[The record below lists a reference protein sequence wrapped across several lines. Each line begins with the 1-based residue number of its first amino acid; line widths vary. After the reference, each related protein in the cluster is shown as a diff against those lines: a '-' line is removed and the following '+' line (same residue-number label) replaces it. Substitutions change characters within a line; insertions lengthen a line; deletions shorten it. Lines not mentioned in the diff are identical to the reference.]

1 MNQNFY
7 YEGRQIKNY
16 LIGFASIFSEIPYKN
31 RNGKLE
37 SVPIHYGSP
46 SDIISYLEMN
56 VDNDETHNRNR
67 LKDIS
72 VPLFSFRMTSM
83 EQNLERRRAPLDTIT
98 VDLRPLGYGTGYVAM
113 KPAPFKFTFELLLWA
128 SSDYQAFEIVEQIV
142 PYFNTPQQVTIEP
155 LPRCPVSTTEVFL
168 ESLDIDTEPD
178 SQKYSALVTM
188 NFNLSGWLLSQPR
201 IWSTNMQFELSMLDK
216 DNITQGVDLNATD
229 YSVGHEII
237 DNNSRNINKETQNE
251 TTIISFIKNSNLKE
265 MYSETLD
272 IINILKDEGYI
283 SYDGHILTDEDI
295 SIIYKG
301 QEKVLSIEYINWL
314 IDENEDLEY
323 LYKNFN
329 MQEKLLAQDLKADNL
344 ILDTIIHDDSETIE
358 IYLKLL
364 DNNLV
369 TFGFNLTD
377 IQISNAEKLNIF
389 GTPRIDIDDVLNRM
403 KMYYSVLT
411 NFKVKKESILFNI
424 DSKIK
429 PTFIKFELPKDFE
442 IDERLKI
449 YNTNFI
455 IDKIETVINEDLSV
469 DMYLKLDSNQKLYY
483 LENDNLI
490 EMEYDEKF
498 NFKPVLGTMNIY
510 AITIDTQCYIFG
522 GLLYD
527 PTDTLFDSNKYFI
540 NGQKIPLE
548 LSNDIQK
555 VVDIEKV
562 LNSSFKNIDKFIIAT
577 LLFNK
582 IKDNLLDIND
592 LDDYDLFKIA
602 NKKYNITKYDV
613 VEYANILYS
622 LNTKLTNNIDLI
634 SIPSNLPIS
643 TDEFNN
649 KQIDISP
656 DLSMVLAL
664 DKNNKPIY
672 DVNNDGYIN
681 KTDLEILGSEVD
693 DIESYDYELKYGI
706 WYKRFNINDVSE
718 ERILKISQNLK
729 TIYYLTEK
737 NDMIELKLYLELKDQ
752 GLVSD
757 QYSIISTEKNLKKIK
772 ALGYNSEELEDKLLF
787 MRMFVEAVK
796 NIMIDDRDFILYQVP
811 EMNEDSKSLLY
822 RTEGLDIDSI
832 VLGKF
837 IEKYFQL
844 LDDYDQRIKDDIL
857 FRQLLSKDMGEFYN
871 AAYEFNL
878 MWVDI
883 VKTDF
888 FKNSLQVKTPR
899 LDEILPYVKEKIDEI
914 LK

>member
-1 MNQNFY
+1 MNHNFY

-31 RNGKLE
+31 RKGKLE

-83 EQNLERRRAPLDTIT
+83 EQNLERRRAPLDSIA

-113 KPAPFKFTFELLLWA
+113 KPSPFKFTFELLLWA

-188 NFNLSGWLLSQPR
+188 NFNLNGWLLSQPR

-216 DNITQGVDLNATD
+216 ENITQGVDLNDSD
-229 YSVGHEII
+229 YSIGHEII
-237 DNNSRNINKETQNE
+237 DNNSRNTNTNTQKE
-251 TTIISFIKNSNLKE
+251 TTIESFIKSSNLNE
-265 MYSETLD
+265 LYSETLD
-272 IINILKDEGYI
+272 MIKILKAEGYI
-283 SYDGHILTDEDI
+283 SDDGHILTTDNI
-295 SIIYKG
+295 TIFYKG
-301 QEKVLSIEYINWL
+301 KEKNLSIEYINWL

-323 LYKNFN
+323 LYDNFN

-344 ILDTIIHDDSETIE
+344 VLDTMIYDKSETVE

-369 TFGFNLTD
+369 TMGFNLTD
-377 IQISNAEKLNIF
+377 VQITNSEKLNIF
-389 GTPRIDIDDVLNRM
+389 GTPRIDIDDALNRM
-403 KMYYSVLT
+403 KLYYSVLS
-411 NFKVKKESILFNI
+411 NLKVKKETILSNI
-424 DSKIK
+424 DSTIK
-429 PTFIKFELPKDFE
+429 PSFIKFDLPNDFE
-442 IDERLKI
+442 IDERLKK
-449 YNTNFI
+449 YDT
-455 IDKIETVINEDLSV
+455 KLVINDIYTTINDDLSI
-469 DMYLKLDSNQKLYY
+469 DLTLETELDLRLCYI
-483 LENDNLI
+483 ENNELV
-490 EMEYDEKF
+490 ELEYDTKF
-498 NFKPVLGTMNIY
+498 NFSPPIGTMNVY
-510 AITIDTQCYIFG
+510 AIISNESNYIFG

-527 PTDTLFDSNKYFI
+527 PSDSLFSNEKYFI
-540 NGQKIPLE
+540 NGQKVPLE
-548 LSNDIQK
+548 LSNDIQN
-555 VVDIEKV
+555 VVNIEKV
-562 LNSSFKNIDKFIIAT
+562 LNSSFKEIDKFIIAI
-577 LLFNK
+577 LIFNK
-582 IKDNLLDIND
+582 LKNNIDDIND
-592 LDDYDLFKIA
+592 LENDQLFKIA
-602 NKKYNITKYDV
+602 SKKYNITKYEI
-613 VEYANILYS
+613 VEFANILYS
-622 LNTKLTNNIDLI
+622 LNKELSDNIDLI
-634 SIPSNLPIS
+634 SVPSNLPIS

-649 KQIDISP
+649 KQINIAP

-672 DVNNDGYIN
+672 DVNNDGFIN

-693 DIESYDYELKYGI
+693 NIDSYDYELKYGV
-706 WYKRFNINDVSE
+706 WYKRFNIDNITE
-718 ERILKISQNLK
+718 EKILKISQNIK

-737 NDMIELKLYLELKDQ
+737 NDMTELKLYLELKDQ
-752 GLVSD
+752 GLVSE
-757 QYSIISTEKNLKKIK
+757 QYSIISTEKNLKKLK
-772 ALGYNSEELEDKLLF
+772 ALGYNIEELEDKLLF
-787 MRMFVEAVK
+787 MRMFIDAVK

-811 EMNEDSKSLLY
+811 EMNEDSKSMLY

-844 LDDYDQRIKDDIL
+844 LDDYDQRIMDDIL
-857 FRQLLSKDMGEFYN
+857 FRQLLSKDMGVYYN

-878 MWVDI
+878 VWVDI